1 MRKNT
6 DTTPLSKRFRNW
18 VEGEDE
24 ERQELPPIVSMD
36 ELEPAAR
43 PREHHS
49 IWQMRD
55 RSRIP
60 AEYWVMAVL
69 VAVTVLAALLYT
81 AVGMP
86 PFDDPNVPTMNEVPQ
101 RYVEKCVEE
110 TGALNTVAGMILDY
124 RAFDTFGESTVL
136 FAATVSIVFLMRQE
150 DARTRDGKKRSPR
163 SKGGK
168 KRALRPSPAA
178 PDTDVF
184 AGPYTD
190 SVFLGTT
197 RLLIPFIMLFGI
209 YVVMN
214 GHLSPGG
221 GFSGGAILGGGLILC
236 AMVVGQERMRRVL
249 GLDRITKITAFCLL
263 AYAAMKGY
271 SFFTGANHTGWE
283 VPKGTPGD
291 LLSAG
296 FILPLNICVGVIVA
310 GTIFSFYLLF
320 SQEERD

>member
-1 MRKNT
+1 MKND
-6 DTTPLSKRFRNW
+6 DTSLLRRLRRLE
-18 VEGEDE
+18 EGEDE
-24 ERQELPPIVSMD
+24 EHQELPPIVNME
-36 ELEPAAR
+36 ELEPAPR
-43 PREHHS
+43 PKEHRSLWHL
-49 IWQMRD
+49 QD
-55 RSRIP
+55 KSRIP
-60 AEYWVMAVL
+60 VEYWVMAVL
-69 VAVTVLAALLYT
+69 VAVTLSASLLYT
-81 AVGMP
+81 SLGMP
-86 PFDDPNVPTMNEVPQ
+86 PFDDPNVPTMNEVPH
-101 RYVEKCVEE
+101 RYVEQCVEE

-150 DARTRDGKKRSPR
+150 EKRPSSRKKKR
-163 SKGGK
+163 
-168 KRALRPSPAA
+168 RARPAPA
-178 PDTDVF
+178 PSGDVF
-184 AGPYTD
+184 SGPYTD
-190 SVFLGTT
+190 SVFRGTA

-209 YVVMN
+209 YVVVN

-249 GLDRITKITAFCLL
+249 GLDRFTKITAFCLL

-271 SFFTGANHTGWE
+271 SFYTGANHVGWE
-283 VPKGTPGD
+283 VPKGTPGN